1 MVELAKGPVGRLL
14 VLWIAVMVYC
24 ELRLTD
30 SVPEEPVGLAFMFAA
45 GIAIARMTPPA
56 CEAFRSYW
64 IQRRKN

>member
-14 VLWIAVMVYC
+14 VMWIAVMVYC

-30 SVPEEPVGLAFMFAA
+30 SVPEEPFGLACMFAA

-64 IQRRKN
+64 HQRRKN